1 MSGLLSARAE
11 KALAAELSPLLTS
24 STPAAK
30 DLGYLCSATVLC
42 DIGCGGM
49 HLGFPGFEFWCP
61 LLFPASSVIRRP

>member
-1 MSGLLSARAE
+1 V
-11 KALAAELSPLLTS
+11 
-24 STPAAK
+24 AK
-30 DLGYLCSATVLC
+30 HLGYLCSATLLC